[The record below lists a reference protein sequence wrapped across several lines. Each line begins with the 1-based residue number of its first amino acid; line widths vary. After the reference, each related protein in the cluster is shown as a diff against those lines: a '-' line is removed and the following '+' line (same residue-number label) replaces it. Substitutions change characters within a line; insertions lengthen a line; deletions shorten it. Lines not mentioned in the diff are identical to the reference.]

1 MRQERVVGMAREG
14 AARRTV
20 HTSVSS
26 RDRTKKA
33 HRRVDLVLVLETEMA
48 LYGCRRVS
56 V

>member
-33 HRRVDLVLVLETEMA
+33 HRRVDLVMVLERLKWRFMA
-48 LYGCRRVS
+48 VGVS
-56 V
+56 R